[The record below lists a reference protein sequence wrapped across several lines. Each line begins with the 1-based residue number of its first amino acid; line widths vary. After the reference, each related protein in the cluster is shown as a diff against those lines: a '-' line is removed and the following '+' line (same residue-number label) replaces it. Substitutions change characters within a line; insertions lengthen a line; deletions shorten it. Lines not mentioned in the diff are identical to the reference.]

1 MSSEVQE
8 KRGFFSKIPG
18 KLKWLIIALVFN
30 NIAIGYLLVYLTA
43 FFPELGINAGIVGL
57 LLGLEGAMVLLSI
70 PLGIL
75 SDRRGRKKLLLIGT
89 SLVPVPITLIALT
102 VNIALLVV
110 AAIILGIAE
119 SAALSTWNAI
129 IADQTNLENR
139 DAAFS
144 LSFIMGNG
152 AIAFGFLFPTFIPA
166 IRSLTG
172 LDSIIIHQDLLVLM
186 GLVSAITPVWLFRIL
201 KGYKETPNPTK
212 LIRGKNFPTLLKF
225 SGINSLIGL
234 GAGFIIPLIP
244 TWLFLKFGTPDTFSG
259 PLLSLSNLTIALA
272 AVASPRISSR
282 FGLLKAIVAT
292 QGFSTV
298 FMLSLAF
305 APDVRLAGGLYIIR
319 AALMNMSG
327 PLGDSY
333 LMGIMSQHGRLED
346 SQQHYHCYW
355 RIDPSDGEVRHSLLS
370 SHRVLCDLDYT
381 VLYSVQEYSTSELAA
396 NFGAKHLFS
405 HRTTG

>member
-1 MSSEVQE
+1 MEPAAQE

-18 KLKWLIIALVFN
+18 KLRWLIVALVFN
-30 NIAIGYLLVYLTA
+30 NIAIGYLLVYLTG
-43 FFPELGINAGIVGL
+43 FFPELNISAGIVGL

-70 PLGIL
+70 PLGIF
-75 SDRRGRKKLLLIGT
+75 SDRKGRKKLLLIG
-89 SLVPVPITLIALT
+89 SALVPPPIIMIALT
-102 VNIALLVV
+102 LNIALLVV

-129 IADQTNLENR
+129 IADQTSLENR

-144 LSFIMGNG
+144 LSFILGNG
-152 AIAFGFLFPTFIPA
+152 GVAFGFLLPTFIPT
-166 IRSLTG
+166 IQSLSG
-172 LDSIIIHQDLLVLM
+172 LDSITIHRDLLVLV
-186 GLVSAITPVWLFRIL
+186 GLVSAITPVWLLQIL
-201 KGYKETPNPTK
+201 KGYKETLNPTK

-272 AVASPRISSR
+272 AIGSPRLSKR

-298 FMLSLAF
+298 FMLTLAF
-305 APDVRLAGGLYIIR
+305 VPDVRLAGGLYIIR
-319 AALMNMSG
+319 AALMNMAG

-333 LMGIMSQHGRLED
+333 LMGIMSQEERGLA
-346 SQQHYHCYW
+346 SAINTVVW
-355 RIDPSDGEVRHSLLS
+355 RIPNSITTVIGGLILATGRFDIPFYLATTFYAISITLF
-370 SHRVLCDLDYT
+370 YT
-381 VLYSVQEYSTSELAA
+381 QFKNIRPQS
-396 NFGAKHLFS
+396 
-405 HRTTG
+405 

>member
-1 MSSEVQE
+1 MEPEAKE
-8 KRGFFSKIPG
+8 KRRFFSKIPR
-18 KLKWLIIALVFN
+18 KVKWLIIALIFN
-30 NIAIGYLLVYLTA
+30 NMAIGYLLVYLTA
-43 FFPELGINAGIVGL
+43 FFPQLNISACVVGL

-89 SLVPVPITLIALT
+89 SLVPLPIIMIALT
-102 VNIALLVV
+102 LNVAVLVL
-110 AAIILGIAE
+110 AAIILGVAE

-129 IADQTNLENR
+129 IADQTSLENR
-139 DAAFS
+139 DASFS
-144 LSFIMGNG
+144 LSFILGNG
-152 AIAFGFLFPTFIPA
+152 AVAFGSLLPAFIPA
-166 IRSLTG
+166 IQSLTG
-172 LDSIIIHQDLLVLM
+172 LGSIPVHEDLLVLV
-186 GLVSAITPVWLFRIL
+186 GLVSAITPVWLFRVL
-201 KGYKETPNPTK
+201 KDYKETPNPTK

-272 AVASPRISSR
+272 AVTSPRLSSR

-305 APDVRLAGGLYIIR
+305 VPDVRLAGGLYIVR
-319 AALMNMSG
+319 AALMNVSV
-327 PLGDSY
+327 PLQDSY
-333 LMGIMSQHGRLED
+333 LMGIMSQEERGLA
-346 SQQHYHCYW
+346 SSINTVVW
-355 RIDPSDGEVRHSLLS
+355 RIPNSITTVIGGLILATGRFDIPFYLATIFYAISITLF
-370 SHRVLCDLDYT
+370 YT
-381 VLYSVQEYSTSELAA
+381 QFKNIRPRS
-396 NFGAKHLFS
+396 
-405 HRTTG
+405 

>member
-1 MSSEVQE
+1 MNPEVQE
-8 KRGFFSKIPG
+8 KRGFFSKIPR
-18 KLKWLIIALVFN
+18 KLKWLIVALVFN
-30 NIAIGYLLVYLTA
+30 NVAIGYLLVYLTA
-43 FFPELGINAGIVGL
+43 FFPELNISAGIVGL

-75 SDRRGRKKLLLIGT
+75 SDRKGRKKLLLIGT
-89 SLVPVPITLIALT
+89 SLVPLPIIMIALT
-102 VNIALLVV
+102 VNVTLLVV

-129 IADQTNLENR
+129 IADQTSLENR
-139 DAAFS
+139 DASFS
-144 LSFIMGNG
+144 LSFILGNG
-152 AIAFGFLFPTFIPA
+152 GVAFGFLLPTFIPA
-166 IRSLTG
+166 IQSLTG
-172 LDSIIIHQDLLVLM
+172 LNSITVHQDLLVLL
-186 GLVSAITPVWLFRIL
+186 GLISAITPVWLFRIL
-201 KGYKETPNPTK
+201 RGYKETPNPSK

-272 AVASPRISSR
+272 AITSPRLSSR

-305 APDVRLAGGLYIIR
+305 VPDVRLAGGLYIIR
-319 AALMNMSG
+319 AALMNVSV
-327 PLGDSY
+327 PLQDSY
-333 LMGIMSQHGRLED
+333 LMGIMSQDERGLA
-346 SQQHYHCYW
+346 SAINTVVW
-355 RIDPSDGEVRHSLLS
+355 RIPNSITTVVGGLILATGRFDIPFYLATVFYVISISLF
-370 SHRVLCDLDYT
+370 YT
-381 VLYSVQEYSTSELAA
+381 QFRNIRPQS
-396 NFGAKHLFS
+396 
-405 HRTTG
+405 

>member
-1 MSSEVQE
+1 MDPAAQE
-8 KRGFFSKIPG
+8 KHGFFSKIPG
-18 KLKWLIIALVFN
+18 KLKWLIVALVFN
-30 NIAIGYLLVYLTA
+30 NIAIGYLLVYLTG
-43 FFPELGINAGIVGL
+43 FFPELNISASIVGL

-70 PLGIL
+70 PLGIF
-75 SDRRGRKKLLLIGT
+75 SDRKGRKKLLLIG
-89 SLVPVPITLIALT
+89 SALVPPPIIMIALT
-102 VNIALLVV
+102 LNLALLVV

-129 IADQTNLENR
+129 IADQTSLENR

-144 LSFIMGNG
+144 LSFILGNG
-152 AIAFGFLFPTFIPA
+152 GVAFGFLLPTFIPT
-166 IRSLTG
+166 IQSFSG
-172 LDSIIIHQDLLVLM
+172 LDSITIHRDLLVLV
-186 GLVSAITPVWLFRIL
+186 GLVSAITPVWLLQIL
-201 KGYKETPNPTK
+201 KGYKETLNPTK
-212 LIRGKNFPTLLKF
+212 LIRGKNFPILLKF

-272 AVASPRISSR
+272 AIGSPRLSSR

-305 APDVRLAGGLYIIR
+305 VPDVRLAGGLYIIR
-319 AALMNMSG
+319 AALMNMAG

-333 LMGIMSQHGRLED
+333 LMGIMSQDKRGLA
-346 SQQHYHCYW
+346 SAINTVVW
-355 RIDPSDGEVRHSLLS
+355 RIPNSITTVIGGLILATGRFDIPFYLATIFYAISITLF
-370 SHRVLCDLDYT
+370 YT
-381 VLYSVQEYSTSELAA
+381 QFKNIRPQS
-396 NFGAKHLFS
+396 
-405 HRTTG
+405 

>member
-1 MSSEVQE
+1 MEPAAQE

-18 KLKWLIIALVFN
+18 KLKWLIVALVFN
-30 NIAIGYLLVYLTA
+30 NIAIGYLLVYLTG
-43 FFPELGINAGIVGL
+43 FFPELNISAGIVGL
-57 LLGLEGAMVLLSI
+57 LIGLEGAMVLLSI
-70 PLGIL
+70 PLGIF
-75 SDRRGRKKLLLIGT
+75 SDRKGRKKLLLIG
-89 SLVPVPITLIALT
+89 SALVPPPIIMIALFT
-102 VNIALLVV
+102 LNIALLVV

-139 DAAFS
+139 DVAFS
-144 LSFIMGNG
+144 LSFILGNG
-152 AIAFGFLFPTFIPA
+152 GVAFGFLLPTFIPA
-166 IRSLTG
+166 IQSLTG
-172 LDSIIIHQDLLVLM
+172 LDSITVHRDLLVLV
-186 GLVSAITPVWLFRIL
+186 GLVSAITPVWLLQIL
-201 KGYKETPNPTK
+201 KGYKETLNPTK
-212 LIRGKNFPTLLKF
+212 LIRGKNFPILLKF

-272 AVASPRISSR
+272 AIGSPRLSSK

-305 APDVRLAGGLYIIR
+305 VPDVRLAGGLYIIR
-319 AALMNMSG
+319 AALMNMAG

-333 LMGIMSQHGRLED
+333 LMGIMSQDERGLA
-346 SQQHYHCYW
+346 SAINTVVW
-355 RIDPSDGEVRHSLLS
+355 RIPNSITTVIGGLILATGRFDIPFYLATIFYAISITLF
-370 SHRVLCDLDYT
+370 YT
-381 VLYSVQEYSTSELAA
+381 QFKNIRPQS
-396 NFGAKHLFS
+396 
-405 HRTTG
+405 

>member
-1 MSSEVQE
+1 MDPEAQE
-8 KRGFFSKIPG
+8 RQGFFSKIPR
-18 KLKWLIIALVFN
+18 KLKWLIVALVFN
-30 NIAIGYLLVYLTA
+30 NVAIGYLLVYLTA
-43 FFPELGINAGIVGL
+43 FFPELGIGAGVVGL

-89 SLVPVPITLIALT
+89 SLVPLPIMMIALT
-102 VNIALLVV
+102 VNVTLLVI

-129 IADQTNLENR
+129 IADQTVLENR
-139 DAAFS
+139 DASFS
-144 LSFIMGNG
+144 LSFILGNG
-152 AIAFGFLFPTFIPA
+152 GVAFGFLLPTFIPT
-166 IRSLTG
+166 IQSLTG
-172 LDSIIIHQDLLVLM
+172 LGSIPIHEDLLVLL

-201 KGYKETPNPTK
+201 RGYKETPNPSK

-244 TWLFLKFGTPDTFSG
+244 TWLFLKFGTPDTSSG

-272 AVASPRISSR
+272 AITSPRLSSR

-305 APDVRLAGGLYIIR
+305 VPDVRLAGGLYIIR
-319 AALMNMSG
+319 AALMNMSV
-327 PLGDSY
+327 PLQDSY
-333 LMGIMSQHGRLED
+333 LMGIMSQEERGLA
-346 SQQHYHCYW
+346 SSINTVVW
-355 RIDPSDGEVRHSLLS
+355 RIPNSIT
-370 SHRVLCDLDYT
+370 T
-381 VLYSVQEYSTSELAA
+381 VIGGLILATGRFDIPFYLAA
-396 NFGAKHLFS
+396 VFYVISISLFYTQFKNIRPQS
-405 HRTTG
+405 

>member
-1 MSSEVQE
+1 MEPETQE
-8 KRGFFSKIPG
+8 KLGFFSKIPR
-18 KLKWLIIALVFN
+18 KVKWLIIALIFN

-43 FFPELGINAGIVGL
+43 FFPELNISAGVVGL

-89 SLVPVPITLIALT
+89 SLVPLPIIMIALNT
-102 VNIALLVV
+102 QIIVLVA

-129 IADQTNLENR
+129 IADQTSLENR

-144 LSFIMGNG
+144 LSFIVGNG
-152 AIAFGFLFPTFIPA
+152 SIAFGFLLPTLIPA
-166 IRSLTG
+166 LRSLTG

-186 GLVSAITPVWLFRIL
+186 GLVSAITPLWLFRIL
-201 KGYKETPNPTK
+201 KGYRETPNPKK

-272 AVASPRISSR
+272 AISSPRLSTR
-282 FGLLKAIVAT
+282 VGLVKAIVAT

-305 APDVRLAGGLYIIR
+305 VPDVRLAGGLYIIR
-319 AALMNMSG
+319 AALMNVSV
-327 PLGDSY
+327 PLQDSY
-333 LMGIMSQHGRLED
+333 LMGIMSQDERGLA
-346 SQQHYHCYW
+346 SSINTVVW
-355 RIDPSDGEVRHSLLS
+355 RIPNSITTVIGGLILATGRFDIPFYLATVFYVISITLF
-370 SHRVLCDLDYT
+370 YT
-381 VLYSVQEYSTSELAA
+381 QFKNIRPQS
-396 NFGAKHLFS
+396 
-405 HRTTG
+405 

>member
-1 MSSEVQE
+1 MPSEVQE

-18 KLKWLIIALVFN
+18 KLKWLIVALVFN
-30 NIAIGYLLVYLTA
+30 NVAIGYLLVYLTA

-75 SDRRGRKKLLLIGT
+75 SDRRGRKTLLLIGT
-89 SLVPVPITLIALT
+89 ALVPLPIILIALT
-102 VNIALLVV
+102 VNIAILVV

-129 IADQTNLENR
+129 IADQTSLENR
-139 DAAFS
+139 DASFS
-144 LSFIMGNG
+144 LSFILGNG
-152 AIAFGFLFPTFIPA
+152 AIAFGFLLPTLIPTL
-166 IRSLTG
+166 RSLTG
-172 LDSIIIHQDLLVLM
+172 LNSIIIHQDLLVLM
-186 GLVSAITPVWLFRIL
+186 GLVSAITPVWLFRI
-201 KGYKETPNPTK
+201 
-212 LIRGKNFPTLLKF
+212 LKF

-259 PLLSLSNLTIALA
+259 PLLSLSNLTIALTA
-272 AVASPRISSR
+272 IASPRISSR

-298 FMLSLAF
+298 FILTLAF

-333 LMGIMSQHGRLED
+333 LMGIMSQDERGLA
-346 SQQHYHCYW
+346 SSINTVVW
-355 RIDPSDGEVRHSLLS
+355 RIPNSITTVIGGLILATGRFDIPFYLATVFYVISIILF
-370 SHRVLCDLDYT
+370 YT
-381 VLYSVQEYSTSELAA
+381 QFKNIRPQS
-396 NFGAKHLFS
+396 
-405 HRTTG
+405 

>member
-1 MSSEVQE
+1 MDSEVE
-8 KRGFFSKIPG
+8 KKKGFFSKIPR
-18 KLKWLIIALVFN
+18 KLKWLIVALVFN
-30 NIAIGYLLVYLTA
+30 NVAIGYLLVYLTG
-43 FFPELGINAGIVGL
+43 FFPELNISAGIVGL

-70 PLGIL
+70 PLGIF
-75 SDRRGRKKLLLIGT
+75 SDRKGRKKLLLIG
-89 SLVPVPITLIALT
+89 SALVPPPIIMIALT
-102 VNIALLVV
+102 LNIALLVV

-144 LSFIMGNG
+144 LSFILGNG
-152 AIAFGFLFPTFIPA
+152 GVAFGFLLPTFIPT
-166 IRSLTG
+166 IQSLTG
-172 LDSIIIHQDLLVLM
+172 LDSITIHRDLLVLV
-186 GLVSAITPVWLFRIL
+186 GLVSAITPVWLLQIL
-201 KGYKETPNPTK
+201 KGYKETLNPTK

-272 AVASPRISSR
+272 AIGSPRLSSR

-305 APDVRLAGGLYIIR
+305 VPDVRLAGGLYIIR
-319 AALMNMSG
+319 AALMNMAG

-333 LMGIMSQHGRLED
+333 LMGIMSQDERGLA
-346 SQQHYHCYW
+346 SAINTVVW
-355 RIDPSDGEVRHSLLS
+355 RIPNSITTVIGGLILATGRFDIPFYLATIFYAISITLF
-370 SHRVLCDLDYT
+370 YT
-381 VLYSVQEYSTSELAA
+381 QFKNIRPQS
-396 NFGAKHLFS
+396 
-405 HRTTG
+405 

>member
-1 MSSEVQE
+1 MEPAAQE

-18 KLKWLIIALVFN
+18 KLKWLIVALVFN
-30 NIAIGYLLVYLTA
+30 NIAIGYLLVYLTG
-43 FFPELGINAGIVGL
+43 FFPELNISAGIVGL
-57 LLGLEGAMVLLSI
+57 LIGLEGAMVLLSI
-70 PLGIL
+70 PLGIF
-75 SDRRGRKKLLLIGT
+75 SDRKGRKKLLLIG
-89 SLVPVPITLIALT
+89 SALVPPPIIMIALFT
-102 VNIALLVV
+102 LNIALLVV

-139 DAAFS
+139 DVAFS
-144 LSFIMGNG
+144 LSFILGNG
-152 AIAFGFLFPTFIPA
+152 GVAFGFLLPTFIPA
-166 IRSLTG
+166 IQSLTG
-172 LDSIIIHQDLLVLM
+172 LDSITVHRDLLVLV
-186 GLVSAITPVWLFRIL
+186 GLVSAITPVWLLQIL
-201 KGYKETPNPTK
+201 KGYKETLNPAK
-212 LIRGKNFPTLLKF
+212 LIRGKNFPILLKF

-272 AVASPRISSR
+272 AIGSPRLSSK

-305 APDVRLAGGLYIIR
+305 VPDVRLAGGLYIIR
-319 AALMNMSG
+319 AALMNMAG

-333 LMGIMSQHGRLED
+333 LMGIMSQDERGLA
-346 SQQHYHCYW
+346 SAINTVVW
-355 RIDPSDGEVRHSLLS
+355 RIPNSITTVIGGLILATGRFDIPFYLATIFYAISITLF
-370 SHRVLCDLDYT
+370 YT
-381 VLYSVQEYSTSELAA
+381 QFKNIRPQS
-396 NFGAKHLFS
+396 
-405 HRTTG
+405 

>member
-1 MSSEVQE
+1 MDPEAQE
-8 KRGFFSKIPG
+8 RQGFFSKIPR
-18 KLKWLIIALVFN
+18 KLKWLIVALVFN
-30 NIAIGYLLVYLTA
+30 NVAIGYLLVYLTA
-43 FFPELGINAGIVGL
+43 FFPELGIGAGVVGL

-89 SLVPVPITLIALT
+89 SLVPLPIIMIALT
-102 VNIALLVV
+102 VNITLLVV

-129 IADQTNLENR
+129 IADQTSLENR
-139 DAAFS
+139 DASFS
-144 LSFIMGNG
+144 LSFILGNG
-152 AIAFGFLFPTFIPA
+152 GVAFGFLLPTFIPA
-166 IRSLTG
+166 IQSLTG
-172 LDSIIIHQDLLVLM
+172 LGSTPIHEDLLVLV

-201 KGYKETPNPTK
+201 KGHKETPNPTK
-212 LIRGKNFPTLLKF
+212 LVRGKNFPTLLKF

-259 PLLSLSNLTIALA
+259 PLLSLSILTIALA
-272 AVASPRISSR
+272 AITSPRLSSR

-305 APDVRLAGGLYIIR
+305 VPDVRLAGGLYIIR
-319 AALMNMSG
+319 AALMNVSV
-327 PLGDSY
+327 PLQDSY
-333 LMGIMSQHGRLED
+333 LMGIMSQDERGLA
-346 SQQHYHCYW
+346 SAINTVVW
-355 RIDPSDGEVRHSLLS
+355 RIPNSITTVIGGLILATGRFDVPFYLATVFYVISISLFYQQFKNIRPQS
-370 SHRVLCDLDYT
+370 
-381 VLYSVQEYSTSELAA
+381 
-396 NFGAKHLFS
+396 
-405 HRTTG
+405 

>member
-1 MSSEVQE
+1 MNPEAQE
-8 KRGFFSKIPG
+8 RRGFFSKIPR
-18 KLKWLIIALVFN
+18 KLKWLIVALVFN
-30 NIAIGYLLVYLTA
+30 NVAIGYLLVYLTA
-43 FFPELGINAGIVGL
+43 FFPELNISAGIVGL

-75 SDRRGRKKLLLIGT
+75 SDRKGRKKLLLTGT
-89 SLVPVPITLIALT
+89 SLVPLPIIMIALT
-102 VNIALLVV
+102 VNVTLLVV

-129 IADQTNLENR
+129 IADQTSLENR
-139 DAAFS
+139 DASFS
-144 LSFIMGNG
+144 LSFILGNG
-152 AIAFGFLFPTFIPA
+152 GVAFGFLLPTFIPA
-166 IRSLTG
+166 IQSLTG
-172 LDSIIIHQDLLVLM
+172 LNSITVHQDLLVLV

-201 KGYKETPNPTK
+201 RGYKETPNPSK

-244 TWLFLKFGTPDTFSG
+244 TWFFLKFGTPDTFSG

-272 AVASPRISSR
+272 AITSPRLSSK

-305 APDVRLAGGLYIIR
+305 VPDVRLAGGLYIIR
-319 AALMNMSG
+319 AALMNMSV
-327 PLGDSY
+327 PLQDSY
-333 LMGIMSQHGRLED
+333 LMGIMSQEERGLA
-346 SQQHYHCYW
+346 SSINTVVW
-355 RIDPSDGEVRHSLLS
+355 RIPNSITTVIGGLILATGSFEIPFYLATMFYVISITLF
-370 SHRVLCDLDYT
+370 YT
-381 VLYSVQEYSTSELAA
+381 QFKNIRPQS
-396 NFGAKHLFS
+396 
-405 HRTTG
+405 

>member
-1 MSSEVQE
+1 MGPEVE
-8 KRGFFSKIPG
+8 KKPGFFSKIPSQ
-18 KLKWLIIALVFN
+18 LKWLIAALVFN
-30 NIAIGYLLVYLTA
+30 NVAIGYLLVYLTG
-43 FFPELGINAGIVGL
+43 FFPELGISAGTVGL

-70 PLGIL
+70 PLGIY
-75 SDRRGRKKLLLIGT
+75 SDRKGRKKLLLIG
-89 SLVPVPITLIALT
+89 SALVPLPIIIIALT
-102 VNIALLVV
+102 LNIALLIV

-144 LSFIMGNG
+144 LSFILGNG
-152 AIAFGFLFPTFIPA
+152 AIAFGFLLPTLIPS
-166 IRSLTG
+166 IQSLTG
-172 LDSIIIHQDLLVLM
+172 LNSITIHRELLVLV
-186 GLVSAITPVWLFRIL
+186 GLVSAITPVWLLQIL
-201 KGYKETPNPTK
+201 KGYKETINPKK

-272 AVASPRISSR
+272 AIGSPRLSKR
-282 FGLLKAIVAT
+282 FGLLKAIVMT

-305 APDVRLAGGLYIIR
+305 VPDVRLAGGLYITR

-327 PLGDSY
+327 PLSDSY
-333 LMGIMSQHGRLED
+333 LMGIMSQDERGLA
-346 SQQHYHCYW
+346 SAINTVVW
-355 RIDPSDGEVRHSLLS
+355 RIPNSITTVIGGLILATGRFDIPFYLATIFYVISITLF
-370 SHRVLCDLDYT
+370 YT
-381 VLYSVQEYSTSELAA
+381 QFKNIRPQS
-396 NFGAKHLFS
+396 
-405 HRTTG
+405 

>member
-1 MSSEVQE
+1 MEPEAKE
-8 KRGFFSKIPG
+8 KRGFFSKIPR
-18 KLKWLIIALVFN
+18 KVKWLIIALIFN

-43 FFPELGINAGIVGL
+43 FFPQLNISAGVVGL

-89 SLVPVPITLIALT
+89 SLVPLPIIMIALT
-102 VNIALLVV
+102 LNVVVLVI
-110 AAIILGIAE
+110 AAIILGVAE

-129 IADQTNLENR
+129 IADQTSLENR
-139 DAAFS
+139 DASFS
-144 LSFIMGNG
+144 LSFILGNG
-152 AIAFGFLFPTFIPA
+152 AVAFGSLLPAFIPT
-166 IRSLTG
+166 IQSLTG
-172 LDSIIIHQDLLVLM
+172 LGSIPVHEDLLVLV
-186 GLVSAITPVWLFRIL
+186 GLVSAITPVWLFRVL
-201 KGYKETPNPTK
+201 KDYKETPNPTK
-212 LIRGKNFPTLLKF
+212 LIRGKNFPALLKF

-272 AVASPRISSR
+272 AVTSPRLSSR

-305 APDVRLAGGLYIIR
+305 VPDVRLAGGLYIVR
-319 AALMNMSG
+319 AALMNVSV
-327 PLGDSY
+327 PLQDSY
-333 LMGIMSQHGRLED
+333 LMGIMSQEERGLA
-346 SQQHYHCYW
+346 SSVNTVVW
-355 RIDPSDGEVRHSLLS
+355 RIPNSITTVIGGLILATGRFDIPFYLATIFYAISITLF
-370 SHRVLCDLDYT
+370 YT
-381 VLYSVQEYSTSELAA
+381 QFKNIRPQS
-396 NFGAKHLFS
+396 
-405 HRTTG
+405 

>member
-1 MSSEVQE
+1 MDPAAQE

-18 KLKWLIIALVFN
+18 KLKWLIVALVFN
-30 NIAIGYLLVYLTA
+30 NIAIGYLLVYLTG
-43 FFPELGINAGIVGL
+43 FFPELNISAGIVGL

-70 PLGIL
+70 PLGIF
-75 SDRRGRKKLLLIGT
+75 SDRKGRKKLLLIG
-89 SLVPVPITLIALT
+89 SALVPPPIIMIALT
-102 VNIALLVV
+102 LNIALLVV

-144 LSFIMGNG
+144 LSFILGNG
-152 AIAFGFLFPTFIPA
+152 GVAFGFLLPTFIPT
-166 IRSLTG
+166 IQSLTG
-172 LDSIIIHQDLLVLM
+172 LDSIIIHRDLLVLV
-186 GLVSAITPVWLFRIL
+186 GPVSAITPVWLLQIL
-201 KGYKETPNPTK
+201 KGYKETLNPTK

-272 AVASPRISSR
+272 AIGSPRLSSR

-305 APDVRLAGGLYIIR
+305 VPDVRLAGGLYIIR
-319 AALMNMSG
+319 AALMNMAG

-333 LMGIMSQHGRLED
+333 LMGIMSQDERGLA
-346 SQQHYHCYW
+346 SAINTVVW
-355 RIDPSDGEVRHSLLS
+355 RIPNSITTVIGGLILATGRFDIPFYLATIFYVISITLF
-370 SHRVLCDLDYT
+370 YT
-381 VLYSVQEYSTSELAA
+381 QLKNIRPQS
-396 NFGAKHLFS
+396 
-405 HRTTG
+405 

>member
-1 MSSEVQE
+1 MNSEVYGKQ
-8 KRGFFSKIPG
+8 GFFSKIPG
-18 KLKWLIIALVFN
+18 KLKWLIVALIFN
-30 NIAIGYLLVYLTA
+30 NVAIGYLLVYLTA
-43 FFPELGINAGIVGL
+43 FFSELGISAGVVGL

-89 SLVPVPITLIALT
+89 SLVPLPIIMIALT

-119 SAALSTWNAI
+119 SAALSTWNAM
-129 IADQTNLENR
+129 IADQTSLGNR

-144 LSFIMGNG
+144 LSFILGSG
-152 AIAFGFLFPTFIPA
+152 AIAFGFLLPTLIPT
-166 IRSLTG
+166 IQSVTG
-172 LDSIIIHQDLLVLM
+172 LDLIIIHQDLLVLM

-212 LIRGKNFPTLLKF
+212 LIRGKNFPILLKF

-259 PLLSLSNLTIALA
+259 PLLSLSSLTIALA
-272 AVASPRISSR
+272 AIASPRLSSR

-292 QGFSTV
+292 QGLSTV

-305 APDVRLAGGLYIIR
+305 VPDVRLAGGLYITR
-319 AALMNMSG
+319 AALMNVSV
-327 PLGDSY
+327 PLQDSY
-333 LMGIMSQHGRLED
+333 LMGIMSQDERGLA
-346 SQQHYHCYW
+346 SSINTVVW
-355 RIDPSDGEVRHSLLS
+355 RIPNSIT
-370 SHRVLCDLDYT
+370 T
-381 VLYSVQEYSTSELAA
+381 VIGGLILATGSFDIPFYLA
-396 NFGAKHLFS
+396 TVFYVISITLFYAQFKNIRPQS
-405 HRTTG
+405 